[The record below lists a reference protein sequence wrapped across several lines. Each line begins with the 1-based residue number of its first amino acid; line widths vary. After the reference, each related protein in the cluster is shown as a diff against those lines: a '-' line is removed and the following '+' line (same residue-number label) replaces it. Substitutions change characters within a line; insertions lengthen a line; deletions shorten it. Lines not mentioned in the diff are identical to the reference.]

1 MIFAELAKLH
11 CFLKLKSWSNIV
23 ISAGCRSS
31 FGSCEEQ
38 CEGERCRSGKIQ
50 VVGILGILQVFS
62 HIIFQRG
69 AQDFSTSDILKFL
82 LSDQLNPVMHAL
94 GTRDKNCIQNL
105 QKGNC
110 DYINTA
116 YYLQILKY
124 LIHALRGVPIN
135 QPSRIEL
142 WPFVQAGDNHL
153 ACNKQIDSNLSL
165 KIKSVAACCLQ
176 PLFFLYT

>member
-11 CFLKLKSWSNIV
+11 CFLKLKSWSNVV

-62 HIIFQRG
+62 YIIFQRG

-94 GTRDKNCIQNL
+94 GTRDKIVFKIYR
-105 QKGNC
+105 KG
-110 DYINTA
+110 IVI
-116 YYLQILKY
+116 ILTLHIIY
-124 LIHALRGVPIN
+124 R
-135 QPSRIEL
+135 
-142 WPFVQAGDNHL
+142 
-153 ACNKQIDSNLSL
+153 
-165 KIKSVAACCLQ
+165 
-176 PLFFLYT
+176 Y